1 MPLQA
6 CLFFYVLQH
15 VLRFFLVQ
23 SFVESKK
30 YSTFA
35 CRICQSRGVNED
47 LGPMI

>member
-15 VLRFFLVQ
+15 VSHIFVLQ

-30 YSTFA
+30 CSTFA

-47 LGPMI
+47 LYPMI